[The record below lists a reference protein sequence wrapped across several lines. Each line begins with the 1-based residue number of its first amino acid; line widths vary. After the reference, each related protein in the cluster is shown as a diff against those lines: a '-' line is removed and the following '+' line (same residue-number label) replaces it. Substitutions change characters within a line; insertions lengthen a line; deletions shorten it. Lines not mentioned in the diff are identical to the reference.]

1 MSKEVLT
8 RSETYV
14 RKTNRIIL
22 AVGITSFVIFV
33 FGVMLLI
40 QSNEVVDDYQEPV
53 FTDND
58 DALNIG
64 EVNPLENNLEF
75 GNVDDGEIPITT
87 TPNPVNL
94 GQVVLGSDARNVL
107 TIGTNGKASITI
119 SSVQLAEPPFDG
131 FSFHDDCSGK
141 TLRGNEHC
149 DITMSWVPI
158 VAGNVQNNFIVS
170 WHESNLSVSNAK
182 SQKIQ
187 VD

>member
-64 EVNPLENNLEF
+64 EVKPLENNLEF

-87 TPNPVNL
+87 TPNPVNM
-94 GQVVLGSDARNVL
+94 GQVVLG
-107 TIGTNGKASITI
+107 
-119 SSVQLAEPPFDG
+119 
-131 FSFHDDCSGK
+131 
-141 TLRGNEHC
+141 
-149 DITMSWVPI
+149 
-158 VAGNVQNNFIVS
+158 
-170 WHESNLSVSNAK
+170 
-182 SQKIQ
+182 
-187 VD
+187 